1 MTLCLAI
8 LHSSSGG
15 QFLIWLVIG
24 AAGGVY
30 LFYRGFRLL
39 QRKRLIMDTPSSKVR
54 SASMGLVELNGLAT
68 GPYTVTAPITQ
79 VPCYYY
85 RTMAWQMQQQGKSS
99 EWLKVADESLHLPFY
114 LDDNTGRMLVDPQ
127 GAEMDIHRDFHE
139 EYSTSFFSS
148 RPDVPWNVFA
158 FLSHH
163 GISTDKKIKVE
174 EYCIKPKN
182 ALFILGTL
190 AENPGLEVSA
200 TPVRTESKHQLKVS
214 FGLPNVVADTLMS
227 GLGATPGVTVNRS
240 IVVRTVKNGVESEVF
255 RFTNNAKSG
264 SPADLAQQAKIAEAL
279 TKAGI
284 TSPAAWAAAGVS
296 APNASAQ
303 ASNACI
309 ASASSSGSAGAAA
322 AVAPAADG
330 FDMHP
335 SVVLMKGAHNPAFLI
350 SWKSQKDVVKSLGW
364 KSAAMIWGG
373 PALTLLCVYILASS
387 FGWM

>member
-24 AAGGVY
+24 AVGGVY

-99 EWLKVADESLHLPFY
+99 EWVKVADESLHLPFY

-148 RPDVPWNVFA
+148 RPDVPSNVFA
-158 FLSHH
+158 FLSHN

-303 ASNACI
+303 ASNASI

-335 SVVLMKGAHNPAFLI
+335 SVVLMKGAHNPAFFI